1 MTINSHEIFLRA
13 IDLCIESKEEFLPK
27 FSSIP
32 RASEFLKLRL
42 QHYSDVTENIAMTI
56 DSAVTAGFRIDVLNL
71 LEKYT
76 PDLVSH
82 CVDLYFSAGIVRIA
96 LGLSEYPV
104 PNLTLP
110 ILHA

>member
-1 MTINSHEIFLRA
+1 MVINSHEIFLRA
-13 IDLCIESKEEFLPK
+13 IDLCIESKGESLPK

-42 QHYSDVTENIAMTI
+42 QYYSDVTENLAIAI
-56 DSAVTAGFRIDVLNL
+56 DSAVTAGFRIEVLNF
-71 LEKYT
+71 LEKDT

-82 CVDLYFSAGIVRIA
+82 CVDYYFSAGIVRIA

-104 PNLTLP
+104 PNPTLP
-110 ILHA
+110 ILQA

>member
-1 MTINSHEIFLRA
+1 MRTNSHEIFLRA
-13 IDLCIESKEEFLPK
+13 IDLCLESKEEFLPK

-42 QHYSDVTENIAMTI
+42 QHYSDVTENTAMAI
-56 DSAVTAGFRIDVLNL
+56 DYAVTSGFRIKVLNL
-71 LEKYT
+71 LEQDT

-82 CVDLYFSAGIVRIA
+82 CVDYYFSSGIVRIA

-110 ILHA
+110 ILYA

>member
-1 MTINSHEIFLRA
+1 
-13 IDLCIESKEEFLPK
+13 
-27 FSSIP
+27 
-32 RASEFLKLRL
+32 
-42 QHYSDVTENIAMTI
+42 
-56 DSAVTAGFRIDVLNL
+56 